1 MPGCGTGGVVVDVG
15 VFTNLKGSAM
25 TRREMIVETSGV
37 RRPTA
42 PEASATLAR
51 ALAAGMVWRAS
62 ALGPGPAESQG
73 TALAGAQLQLEGADA
88 RPAPGRYAG
97 FQLGRLIV
105 AAAEASPLPAGGSTM
120 IWQTC
125 CSSGANQNST
135 VSARGPFTGK
145 VKRLHSVPLM
155 SSTPSKTAA
164 GASARVMLAA
174 LLKEPSGTGSEAH
187 TGLPAPVGCTCTA
200 SSPGS
205 IASETLALPG
215 SVPRADSR
223 TSPLLRATAT
233 EPEV

>member
-145 VKRLHSVPLM
+145 VKRLHSAWPM
-155 SSTPSKTAA
+155 ASTPSKMPAA
-164 GASARVMLAA
+164 EKRSSRSWCSPPSSERPPASRGRMRHC
-174 LLKEPSGTGSEAH
+174 G
-187 TGLPAPVGCTCTA
+187 PAMEA
-200 SSPGS
+200 SS
-205 IASETLALPG
+205 T
-215 SVPRADSR
+215 R
-223 TSPLLRATAT
+223 TAR
-233 EPEV
+233 